1 MASTSP
7 LVASLCL
14 ALGIARAQPAESTTV
29 DPTAAPP
36 IDAESTP
43 PVDPDATGRAPV
55 LLWIDGAAPPAQWSA
70 RVRRIED
77 ELAALAID
85 AVLFVPPAGQGSLAR
100 VDEELQRHGAEIA
113 LWIDATTDRAEL
125 WRREGTRMVHVAIVA
140 GDGDADEDTFAVR
153 CAEVVLA
160 LGTIVPP
167 QPPPEPAT
175 PPPREPVAVPP
186 EPAPR
191 WDARVG
197 TTVGGAAQDIGVIVS
212 PLLGVGVRLGR
223 ARRLGLDAEL
233 AATALQARVEGP
245 AGTARVGW
253 WLARAHVGVWPVPR
267 ARVAPMIGLGGGVL
281 AAWTRGR
288 GNPGYRGRADT
299 TATAMASFALDVAVR
314 VARRLRIRGG
324 MRLGVALPPLQVDD
338 GGAGRRTLLPLGEVA
353 LALELVPRRSR

>member
-1 MASTSP
+1 MLPTAP

-14 ALGIARAQPAESTTV
+14 ALGWARAQPAEPPAPE
-29 DPTAAPP
+29 PTA
-36 IDAESTP
+36 TG
-43 PVDPDATGRAPV
+43 PVEREAVSARAPV

-85 AVLFVPPAGQGSLAR
+85 AVLFVPPAGQGSLLR

-113 LWIDATTDRAEL
+113 LWIDATQDRAEL

-140 GDGDADEDTFAVR
+140 GDGDAGEDTFALR

-160 LGTIVPP
+160 LGTVVPT
-167 QPPPEPAT
+167 QPPEPPA
-175 PPPREPVAVPP
+175 PIRREPQPVAPVL
-186 EPAPR
+186 APR
-191 WDARVG
+191 WDARAG
-197 TTVGGAAQDIGVIVS
+197 ATVGGASQDIGVIVS
-212 PLLGVGVRLGR
+212 PLLGAGVRVGR
-223 ARRLGLDAEL
+223 ARRVGLDAEL

-253 WLARAHVGVWPVPR
+253 FLARAHVGLWPVPR

-281 AAWTRGR
+281 AGWSRGR
-288 GNPGYRGRADT
+288 GNPGYRGRADA
-299 TATAMASFALDVAVR
+299 TATALASFALDVAVR

-324 MRLGVALPPLQVDD
+324 MRLGVALPPLRVDD
-338 GGAGRRTLLPLGEVA
+338 GAGGRRTLLPLGEVA